1 MTKAGVAIAPPRRFY
16 RKTGCTLFGLIGFWF
31 LMKKTGEG
39 SVQDLFSG
47 NAGLLCR
54 NQRL

>member
-47 NAGLLCR
+47 KAGLLCR